1 MSDARHNA
9 TLAGLI
15 ADSIATLADSPRLEV
30 ARADN
35 ALFGAKQ
42 LTFTYKT
49 GVATVRVLVVP
60 VDVPVFIGEAREPV
74 ASHFNEPKEP
84 A

>member
-1 MSDARHNA
+1 MPDDRHNA

-15 ADSIATLADSPRLEV
+15 ADSIAALADSPRLEV

-49 GVATVRVLVVP
+49 GVAAVRVLVVP
-60 VDVPVFIGEAREPV
+60 VGVPVFIGGKAEPV
-74 ASHFNEPKEP
+74 DSHFTEPKEP